1 MCEPPCGQAR
11 WPFRAEP
18 QIKQNKPELLA
29 HLHFLVVPQ
38 SILFHAKIKNK
49 QTKKQT
55 NKTKNYTIVW
65 KRKIQMNIDFC
76 RLFIKCFWWL
86 LKQEAW
92 KEKKNYTEQ
101 LLTFLWAYMY
111 TIKNYNTSRKNK
123 TNKQTNY
130 TSSNQE

>member
-1 MCEPPCGQAR
+1 MCEPPCGQAQR
-11 WPFRAEP
+11 PFRPEP

-49 QTKKQT
+49 QDKQDKKLHNRLETKKS
-55 NKTKNYTIVW
+55 
-65 KRKIQMNIDFC
+65 QMNINFF

-92 KEKKNYTEQ
+92 KERKK
-101 LLTFLWAYMY
+101 LH
-111 TIKNYNTSRKNK
+111 
-123 TNKQTNY
+123 
-130 TSSNQE
+130 

>member
-49 QTKKQT
+49 QTNKQT
-55 NKTKNYTIVW
+55 RQKTTQSFGNEKS
-65 KRKIQMNIDFC
+65 QMNIDFF

>member
-55 NKTKNYTIVW
+55 NKQDKKLHNRLETKNPDEH
-65 KRKIQMNIDFC
+65 R
-76 RLFIKCFWWL
+76 
-86 LKQEAW
+86 
-92 KEKKNYTEQ
+92 
-101 LLTFLWAYMY
+101 FL
-111 TIKNYNTSRKNK
+111 
-123 TNKQTNY
+123 
-130 TSSNQE
+130 

>member
-1 MCEPPCGQAR
+1 MCEPPCGQAQ
-11 WPFRAEP
+11 WAFRPEP

-49 QTKKQT
+49 QT
-55 NKTKNYTIVW
+55 NKTKNYTTVW
-65 KRKIQMNIDFC
+65 KRKLSQMNINFF

-92 KEKKNYTEQ
+92 KENYTEQ

-111 TIKNYNTSRKNK
+111 TIKTTHQEK
-123 TNKQTNY
+123 TKQTNY

>member
-1 MCEPPCGQAR
+1 MCEPPIGQAQR
-11 WPFRAEP
+11 PFRPEP

-49 QTKKQT
+49 QTRQKTTQPFGNEKKPDEH
-55 NKTKNYTIVW
+55 N
-65 KRKIQMNIDFC
+65 FF

-92 KEKKNYTEQ
+92 KERKK
-101 LLTFLWAYMY
+101 LH
-111 TIKNYNTSRKNK
+111 
-123 TNKQTNY
+123 
-130 TSSNQE
+130 